1 MFIEY
6 IHRFFAWI
14 RTSYVQL
21 DERWHFFENDWRIHA
36 NRRTILILIF
46 LGTLAGYLYISV
58 IQPPEAFPV
67 DKLVTIAPGESLV
80 DISNS
85 LQNEGVVRSAIG
97 FRVVAVLLGDARALH
112 SGDYVFKT
120 PLDVVSV
127 IQRIAVGAF
136 GLEPIKVRIPEG
148 ATTREMAVIFALRL
162 ERFNQAN
169 FLAQAQPLEGYLF
182 PDTYYFLP
190 NANENTVIQAM
201 RQNFDEHE
209 QTIDAQVKASGHS
222 LNDIVIMASILEKEA
237 NNPQDRRMI
246 AGVLWNRI
254 RKGMPLQVDATFLYT
269 LGKGSFQLTM
279 KDLTSDSPYN
289 TYRNKGLPPGPINSP
304 SLDSLLDAAT
314 PTKSNYLYYLADS
327 NGVTHYSATYQQ
339 HLSNKTIY
347 IDSAN

>member
-1 MFIEY
+1 MTY
-6 IHRFFAWI
+6 LTRFFTWVHDF
-14 RTSYVQL
+14 YVQL

-46 LGTLAGYLYISV
+46 LGALMGYLYTTV
-58 IQPPEAFPV
+58 IQPAESFPV
-67 DKLVTIAPGESLV
+67 DKLVTITPGESLTE
-80 DISNS
+80 ISNS
-85 LQNEGVVRSAIG
+85 LENEGVVRSAFG
-97 FRVVAVLLGDARALH
+97 FRVVAVLLGNARTLH
-112 SGDYVFKT
+112 SGDYIFKT
-120 PLDVVSV
+120 PLDIVSV
-127 IQRIAVGAF
+127 ARRMAVGAF
-136 GLEPIKVRIPEG
+136 GLEPVKVRIPEG

-209 QTIDAQVKASGHS
+209 KTIDIQIQSSGHS
-222 LNDIVIMASILEKEA
+222 LSDIVIMASILEKEA
-237 NNPQDRRMI
+237 NNPADRRMI

-279 KDLTSDSPYN
+279 KDLRSDSPYN
-289 TYRNKGLPPGPINSP
+289 TYKNKGLPPGPINSP
-304 SLDSLLDAAT
+304 SLDSILDAAT

-347 IDSAN
+347 IDNAN